1 MRLSSLVFL
10 PALALAMAAPAFAD
24 VSIPKGKQLCKSAA
38 MAQTPA
44 PEKVSFDDGS
54 EVNKVTSSAYS
65 FSMRLSGAD
74 GSKAKAVCTVDR
86 GAGTASIAVS
96 K

>member
-10 PALALAMAAPAFAD
+10 PALALAMSAPAFAD
-24 VSIPKGKQLCKSAA
+24 VSIPKGKQLCKTAA

-44 PEKVSFDDGS
+44 PTKVSFDDGS

-65 FSMRLSGAD
+65 FSMRLSNAD
-74 GSKAKAVCTVDR
+74 GSKDKAVCTVDR
-86 GAGTASIAVS
+86 GAGTADIAVS

>member
-10 PALALAMAAPAFAD
+10 PAFALAMAAPALAD

-38 MAQTPA
+38 MALTPA
-44 PEKVSFDDGS
+44 PTKVSFDDGS
-54 EVNKVTSSAYS
+54 EVNKVTTSAYS
-65 FSMRLSGAD
+65 FSMRLSTDAGA
-74 GSKAKAVCTVDR
+74 KEKYVCTVDR
-86 GAGTASIAVS
+86 AAGTASVAVG